1 MFVEQLIKKK
11 EECIIS
17 SFLEEG
23 GVFLLLAGCLLSAL
37 FPFSLSFYMLKNP
50 SPYFTK

>member
-11 EECIIS
+11 EECIIW

-23 GVFLLLAGCLLSAL
+23 GVFLLLAGCYFLPLSL
-37 FPFSLSFYMLKNP
+37 VSFFLYAKKP
-50 SPYFTK
+50 